1 MSKIAPQLLGYT
13 RSSKPVF
20 APTRS
25 QPANFAF
32 VFLYV
37 TMLFVSGA
45 PRGDHID
52 ASILYRELSER
63 TADKKLAWRYARW
76 GGVHWDIGGRWNQD
90 ESRFGGTRT

>member
-1 MSKIAPQLLGYT
+1 MSKTEPQLLGYT
-13 RSSKPVF
+13 RSSKPIF
-20 APTRS
+20 APTR
-25 QPANFAF
+25 
-32 VFLYV
+32 
-37 TMLFVSGA
+37 GA
-45 PRGDHID
+45 PDTNNIVTYKKTRAKFAGWERGDHID